1 MGHWVAPTLVS
12 RSGPACCPGTTTT
25 KDGEMANYTA
35 ADVKTLREQTGA
47 GMMDC
52 KNALVEA
59 GGDLSAAVEIL
70 RIKGAKDVGKR
81 AQRTAAQG
89 LVTAELDGSSAGVL
103 VELNCETDFVAKTA
117 QFQQVAADIAAAA
130 LSAGADARLHAL
142 WDPAGADDR
151 LAVLGL
157 EVRPGQTT
165 QELIEEVGA
174 TLQEKLELGRYA
186 RFAGGYVTSYL
197 HKTDPALPPAIGVLV
212 QLDEAGAGIA
222 QEIALQIGA
231 QRPQYVSPDQVPD
244 DVLANER
251 RIAEQL
257 TREEGKPEQAIP
269 KIVEGRL
276 NAFLKD
282 VVLVEQISVRDQK
295 KSVKQLLAEH
305 GASVKGFARFQIGQ
319 AG

>member
-1 MGHWVAPTLVS
+1 
-12 RSGPACCPGTTTT
+12 
-25 KDGEMANYTA
+25 MANYTA
-35 ADVKTLREQTGA
+35 ADVKRLREQTGA

-59 GGDLSAAVEIL
+59 DGDYEAAIEAL

-89 LVTAELDGSSAGVL
+89 LVTAALDGTDAGVL
-103 VELNCETDFVAKTA
+103 VELNCETDFVAKTD

-130 LSAGADARLHAL
+130 LKAGAA
-142 WDPAGADDR
+142 DR

-157 EVRPGQTT
+157 EVRPGRTG
-165 QELIEEVGA
+165 QELIEEASA

-212 QLDEAGAGIA
+212 QLDAAGASIA
-222 QEIALQIGA
+222 KDVALQIGA
-231 QRPQYVSPDQVPD
+231 QRPLYVTRDQVPD
-244 DVLANER
+244 DVVANER
-251 RIAEQL
+251 RIAEQI

-276 NAFLKD
+276 NSYLKD
-282 VVLVEQISVRDQK
+282 IVLVEQVSVHDPK
-295 KSVKQLLAEH
+295 KTVKQLLAEQ
-305 GASVKGFARFQIGQ
+305 GASVQGFARFQIGQ

>member
-1 MGHWVAPTLVS
+1 
-12 RSGPACCPGTTTT
+12 
-25 KDGEMANYTA
+25 MANYTA
-35 ADVKTLREQTGA
+35 ADVKRLREQTGA

-59 GGDLSAAVEIL
+59 NGDFDAAIEAL

-89 LVTAELDGSSAGVL
+89 LVTAALDGTSAGVL
-103 VELNCETDFVAKTA
+103 VELNCETDFVAKTD

-130 LSAGADARLHAL
+130 LN
-142 WDPAGADDR
+142 AGADDR

-165 QELIEEVGA
+165 QELIEEAGA
-174 TLQEKLELGRYA
+174 TLKEKLELGRYA
-186 RFAGGYVTSYL
+186 RFDGGYVTSYL
-197 HKTDPALPPAIGVLV
+197 HKTDPALPPTIGVLV

-222 QEIALQIGA
+222 QEVALQIGA
-231 QRPQYVSPDQVPD
+231 LRPQYVTREQVPD

-251 RIAEQL
+251 RIAEQV

-282 VVLVEQISVRDQK
+282 VVLVEQLSVREEHK
-295 KSVKQLLAEH
+295 KKTVKQLLAEQ